1 MVIALGSDHA
11 SFELKEE
18 IKKNLAEQKI
28 EFKDFGTNSCNSVDY
43 PEFGFKVANAVAN
56 GEYPK
61 GILFCGSG
69 IGMSIV
75 ANKVPKIRAALCN
88 DVYTAKLSR
97 EHNDANILVLAG
109 RIIGIGLAKEIVKVW
124 LNTKFSEEKRHA
136 DRISQ
141 ISDIE
146 RKYCK

>member
-1 MVIALGSDHA
+1 M
-11 SFELKEE
+11 
-18 IKKNLAEQKI
+18 
-28 EFKDFGTNSCNSVDY
+28 
-43 PEFGFKVANAVAN
+43 ANAVAN

-75 ANKVPKIRAALCN
+75 ANKVPRIRAALCN